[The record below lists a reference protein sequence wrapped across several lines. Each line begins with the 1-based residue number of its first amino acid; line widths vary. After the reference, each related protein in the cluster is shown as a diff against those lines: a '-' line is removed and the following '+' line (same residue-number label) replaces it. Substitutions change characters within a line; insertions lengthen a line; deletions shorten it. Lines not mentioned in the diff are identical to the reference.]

1 VNASALQEQSQHLIE
16 GMRVLYEQIRAYAQA
31 LDLPP
36 GSMDIRPKPSTE
48 FALLALSPIRRV
60 NPKLEVLQKRAVESV
75 LSGTPWLTAAE
86 VGTRVNPGATNK
98 HALASRWLG
107 EGKIFA
113 IQRAGQN
120 EYPSY
125 AFEETGYPIPALAEV
140 LDILEGMSPFR
151 IAAWF
156 ESRTSTLN
164 GKRPRE
170 LLASNA
176 RAVIEAAKSH
186 REEAVHG

>member
-1 VNASALQEQSQHLIE
+1 MIN
-16 GMRVLYEQIRAYAQA
+16 LYEKYR
-31 LDLPP
+31 LKEL
-36 GSMDIRPKPSTE
+36 M
-48 FALLALSPIRRV
+48 
-60 NPKLEVLQKRAVESV
+60 EVLQKRAVESV
-75 LSGTPWLTAAE
+75 LSGTAWLTAAE
-86 VGTRVNPGATNK
+86 VGTRVNPAATNE
-98 HALASRWLG
+98 HALASRWLS

-125 AFEETGYPIPALAEV
+125 AFEETGYPIPALAGV
-140 LDILEGMSPFR
+140 LTILEGMSPFR

-156 ESRTSTLN
+156 ESRTATLN

-170 LLASNA
+170 LLASHS
-176 RAVIEAAKSH
+176 RAVIEAARSH